1 MRKTILYILCSLFSV
16 LAWGGT
22 KDANARKVLDA
33 TASHLNKVG
42 GMNLS
47 FTATTLQGKSP
58 QGTVSGTMD
67 IQGKKFTITMPEMQ
81 SWFDGKTQWTML
93 TDDDEVSISEPTGA
107 ELQAINPYA
116 FIGIYKQGFN
126 YKIKK
131 GTLSNGKSGYKIF
144 LNADNKKQD
153 IREIY
158 LEVDNQY
165 NPVRVSM
172 RQGKNQW
179 VRIVVNSFR
188 TGQKFADSHFTFP
201 KEKYPNAIIIDLR

>member
-1 MRKTILYILCSLFSV
+1 MKKTILYILCSLFTV

-22 KDANARKVLDA
+22 KDTNTRKVLDA
-33 TASHLNKVG
+33 TASHLNKAG
-42 GMNLS
+42 GISLN
-47 FTATTLQGKSP
+47 FTATTLQGKTP
-58 QGTVSGTMD
+58 QGTASGTMD

-116 FIGIYKQGFN
+116 FIDIYKQGFN
-126 YKIKK
+126 YKMKK
-131 GTLSNGKSGYKIF
+131 GTLSNGKNGYKIF
-144 LNADNKKQD
+144 LNADNKKQE

-172 RQGKNQW
+172 RQGKSQW
-179 VRIVVNSFR
+179 VRIIVNSFR
-188 TGQKFADSHFTFP
+188 TGQKFDSDHFTFP
-201 KEKYPNAIIIDLR
+201 KAKYPNAIIIDLR